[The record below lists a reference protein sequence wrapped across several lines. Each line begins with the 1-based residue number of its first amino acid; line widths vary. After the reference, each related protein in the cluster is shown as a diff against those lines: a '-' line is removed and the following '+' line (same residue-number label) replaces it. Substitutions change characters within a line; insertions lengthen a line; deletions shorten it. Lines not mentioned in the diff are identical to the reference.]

1 MNKPFENEVFESDD
15 CAPELANGTAAYDA
29 AEAEK
34 YMREDP
40 QGIDRETGEV
50 LEEPVK
56 PAVRLVNG
64 QQAAR
69 SASSDAKGT
78 RSDSRHEQS
87 PKARVKRT
95 EQQMI
100 AALGGSALKKATY
113 AAERIS
119 KLEDKITELMGAI
132 GPEARQ
138 LILNDFPHLN
148 RY

>member
-1 MNKPFENEVFESDD
+1 MSKSFENEVFESDETLPD
-15 CAPELANGTAAYDA
+15 PAEELRQKTVGGLYADA
-29 AEAEK
+29 VP
-34 YMREDP
+34 Y
-40 QGIDRETGEV
+40 DRETGEV
-50 LEEPVK
+50 LPEPAK
-56 PAVRLVNG
+56 PAVRLVK
-64 QQAAR
+64 
-69 SASSDAKGT
+69 ASG
-78 RSDSRHEQS
+78 
-87 PKARVKRT
+87 ARVKRT

>member
-1 MNKPFENEVFESDD
+1 MNKPFENEVFESEETLPDP
-15 CAPELANGTAAYDA
+15 AEELRQKTVGALSADVVPY
-29 AEAEK
+29 
-34 YMREDP
+34 
-40 QGIDRETGEV
+40 DRETGEV

-56 PAVRLVNG
+56 PAVRLVK
-64 QQAAR
+64 AP
-69 SASSDAKGT
+69 GT
-78 RSDSRHEQS
+78 
-87 PKARVKRT
+87 RVKRT

>member
-1 MNKPFENEVFESDD
+1 MSKAFENEVFEDE
-15 CAPELANGTAAYDA
+15 ELDNGIPVQSA
-29 AEAEK
+29 AETVAFNK
-34 YMREDP
+34 
-40 QGIDRETGEV
+40 ETGEV
-50 LEEPVK
+50 LEEPSK
-56 PAVRLVNG
+56 PAMRLVK
-64 QQAAR
+64 AP
-69 SASSDAKGT
+69 GT
-78 RSDSRHEQS
+78 
-87 PKARVKRT
+87 RVKRT
-95 EQQMI
+95 EAQMI